1 MPCRGP
7 AKPFSRHR
15 SSSSPGGK
23 GGNQAVAAARAGAAV
38 QLVAALG
45 TDSAAEQLRAHL
57 RDNEVG
63 LDGVVTVPGPSGSA
77 VIIVDAA
84 AENTI
89 VVAPGANAHLT
100 VTSADVRA
108 VIADSDV
115 VLLQLEIPIATAVA
129 AAGVAQAAGAVVIV
143 NASPAGAKPHDL
155 LALSELA
162 DVVVVNEAEARE
174 WHWPVP
180 HLVIT
185 RGARGA
191 SYLGEDERFDVPAP
205 PVEAVDTTGAG
216 DVFAGVL
223 AAGWLARARR
233 CVAPGLR
240 GRRVVDTG
248 ARGGRLR
255 ALRRGDRRRGGQPKG
270 RRKAEMTTTTPRPP
284 EGDWLGTPY
293 LRFTREGPFG
303 VCTLDRPEARN
314 AMTPA
319 MYFGIRY
326 AVRHVDADP
335 DLAGLLITGTGD
347 VFAPGGD
354 MGGGDGSDNWLTFG
368 SALGM
373 DVTPF
378 ETLRQ
383 SVKPVVSAVNGLCQ
397 GGGLQI
403 ALCSD
408 MTVVSDRATFRVPE
422 LLRGIA
428 DTYYSQMLARL
439 IGPVRTRDLMFTGR
453 TLTAAEAQE
462 WGMVAR
468 VVPHD
473 ELLDDGPRGA
483 RPVLQDGTG
492 GAQHGE
498 VQPGQLHGP
507 VRPHRHAGQLLLT
520 RSDSKA
526 SARSRSADPR
536 IGCIPDLRTDGSTLS
551 EPARIRSLPSEKS
564 PKYRAVR
571 NVRPE

>member
-1 MPCRGP
+1 M
-7 AKPFSRHR
+7 
-15 SSSSPGGK
+15 
-23 GGNQAVAAARAGAAV
+23 
-38 QLVAALG
+38 
-45 TDSAAEQLRAHL
+45 
-57 RDNEVG
+57 
-63 LDGVVTVPGPSGSA
+63 
-77 VIIVDAA
+77 
-84 AENTI
+84 
-89 VVAPGANAHLT
+89 
-100 VTSADVRA
+100 TSADVRS

-162 DVVVVNEAEARE
+162 YVVVVNEAEARE

-191 SYLGEDERFDVPAP
+191 SYLGQDERFDVPAP

-223 AAGWLARARR
+223 AAGWLDGHEDALRRACAAGALSTLVPGARR
-233 CVAPGLR
+233 LR
-240 GRRVVDTG
+240 TI
-248 ARGGRLR
+248 
-255 ALRRGDRRRGGQPKG
+255 RRGDRRRGCQPTS
-270 RRKAEMTTTTPRPP
+270 RRKADMTTTTPRPP

-473 ELLDDGPRGA
+473 ELLEAA
-483 RPVLQDGTG
+483 RDVL
-492 GAQHGE
+492 
-498 VQPGQLHGP
+498 GQCCRTAPAARSMVKSSLDNYMGL

-520 RSDSKA
+520 G
-526 SARSRSADPR
+526 SAGRLPR
-536 IGCIPDLRTDGSTLS
+536 IQGAPVPRLGASRPEDIGSTLS
-551 EPARIRSLPSEKS
+551 DLCAFRSGERSSVHTDRSELIQNLLYCFGSCRRRHTTTRCRGSATPCPIQPAPRSC
-564 PKYRAVR
+564 
-571 NVRPE
+571 